1 MRGRHTPGLRLM
13 QTFHDVPSPNGH
25 HPSTPRA
32 SRIELPAALSVTA
45 ELWMGGAHSAFGDAV
60 HVGDLENA
68 WVLDLANDMP
78 DDHRAAAAL
87 LLHRV
92 FGDSEEVPS
101 AYARIDSLARSL
113 AACLAGQDG
122 DGRWDHPQEPPRRL
136 YVMCSQGLNR
146 SGLVTGRI
154 LRALGLSGEEAV
166 AAVQRHRP
174 GALNNLIFAG
184 LVREGA

>member
-1 MRGRHTPGLRLM
+1 M
-13 QTFHDVPSPNGH
+13 QTFPDAPSPNGH
-25 HPSTPRA
+25 APSMPRA
-32 SRIELPAALSVTA
+32 SRIDLPVSLSVTA

-60 HVGDLENA
+60 HAGDLADA
-68 WVLDLANDMP
+68 WVLDLANDLP
-78 DDHRAAAAL
+78 DDHRTAASL

-92 FGDSEEVPS
+92 FGDTEEIPS
-101 AYARIDSLARSL
+101 AYARIEALARSL
-113 AACLAGQDG
+113 AACLMGRADG
-122 DGRWDHPQEPPRRL
+122 DGWEHPPEPPRRL

-154 LRALGLSGEEAV
+154 LRALGLSGEEAL

-174 GALNNLIFAG
+174 GALNNLTFAE

>member
-1 MRGRHTPGLRLM
+1 MHM
-13 QTFHDVPSPNGH
+13 QTFDGVPSSNGH

-32 SRIELPAALSVTA
+32 SRIELPAALTVTA

-60 HVGDLENA
+60 HA
-68 WVLDLANDMP
+68 ANDMP
-78 DDHRAAAAL
+78 DDHRAAATL

-101 AYARIDSLARSL
+101 AYARIDALARSL
-113 AACLAGQDG
+113 AACLMGRDG
-122 DGRWDHPQEPPRRL
+122 EGGWEHPQEPPRRL

-154 LRALGLSGEEAV
+154 LRALGLSGDEAL

-174 GALNNLIFAG
+174 GALNNLTFAG

>member
-1 MRGRHTPGLRLM
+1 M
-13 QTFHDVPSPNGH
+13 
-25 HPSTPRA
+25 PRA
-32 SRIELPAALSVTA
+32 SRIELPVSLTVTA

-60 HVGDLENA
+60 HAGDLEDA

-78 DDHRAAAAL
+78 DDYRAAVSL

-92 FGDSEEVPS
+92 FGDTEEVPS
-101 AYARIDSLARSL
+101 AYARIESLARSL
-113 AACLAGQDG
+113 AACLMGRDG
-122 DGRWDHPQEPPRRL
+122 EGSWEHPQVPPRRL

-146 SGLVTGRI
+146 SGLVTGLI
-154 LRALGLSGEEAV
+154 LRALGLSGEEAL

-174 GALNNLIFAG
+174 GALNNLTFAG